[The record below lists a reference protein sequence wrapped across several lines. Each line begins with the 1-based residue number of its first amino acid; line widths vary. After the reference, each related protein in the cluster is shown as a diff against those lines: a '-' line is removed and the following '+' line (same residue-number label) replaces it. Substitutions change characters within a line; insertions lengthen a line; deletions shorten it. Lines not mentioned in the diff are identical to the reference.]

1 MNYLKSPK
9 LFCDHR
15 EYNKSKES
23 GIFFPFCQTFIFQQN
38 ITITCWML
46 AEGFWH
52 LAVWTWDHFK
62 SLLWSIESY
71 HYFFFPYMTR
81 IQCYWSLLP
90 EAIKPPAAS
99 FTVKCRRENWAFKL
113 RWREGAPFFF
123 FLQIF
128 WREPKS
134 VADGSRMRLRDNLG
148 RAWKESQEA
157 AALKWWAGLHWIKER
172 RPLSICSSLLCL
184 ITKRCS

>member
-1 MNYLKSPK
+1 
-9 LFCDHR
+9 
-15 EYNKSKES
+15 
-23 GIFFPFCQTFIFQQN
+23 
-38 ITITCWML
+38 ML

-52 LAVWTWDHFK
+52 LAVWTCDHFK

-71 HYFFFPYMTR
+71 HYFFPPYMAR

-113 RWREGAPFFF
+113 VPATEKRGCSILFY

-148 RAWKESQEA
+148 KAWKESQEA
-157 AALKWWAGLHWIKER
+157 AALKCWAGLHWIKGR